1 MKRIHFSIC
10 LAILSLLMTSCGEEE
25 QFSPAGVAIPVELRV
40 VADNFVSTGGTS
52 RAAEEGYVTKFTA
65 NDQIGIFAIK
75 ASNGFVLDKN
85 VPYKYNGKAWVPVNA
100 SNTVHQYE
108 NYLND
113 VTYFAYYPYS
123 ASMDD
128 AVSEA
133 DIVTKFTPQADQSTY
148 ANYTASDLM
157 TGAGTLSTTGEP
169 RTLTFQLKHQMS
181 LLVVYP
187 RGQHYQTSDGYD
199 FYAPPKDITTLKLG
213 PVAAIYQPGDCTYR
227 AIVKPGTVDVAIK
240 YVTTEDAKLEYTGSV
255 TAMTGKFTEMLLTLK
270 SPALPYT
277 ISVGDYF
284 FADGGLLSNAVTFAE
299 VNKKNCIGIVY
310 YAGSGPDDTINN
322 YTDTGISGNIHGY
335 VMALKDAYP
344 SDMDRKW
351 GKRAVYFN
359 TGQTTQFNGHTKK
372 YAEQTHALCQ
382 AAAEIRNFRIAVPV
396 PSMASTWYM
405 PSYAQLVAIWNA
417 YKHSEEGIIYR
428 SLQNAG
434 GDLFAN
440 NIYWTVTEMTLH
452 DVWVLNMQTGASVS
466 QIGKC
471 SGHDM
476 GWSWDAYSGIH
487 LTRTVLTF

>member
-157 TGAGTLSTTGEP
+157 TGAGTLSTTDEL
-169 RTLTFQLKHQMS
+169 RTLTFQLKHQMA
-181 LLVVYP
+181 LLVLCPDPYNTYVAP
-187 RGQHYQTSDGYD
+187 ADAGYEY
-199 FYAPPKDITTLKLG
+199 YAEVRSNGNVINVKINNT
-213 PVAAIYQPGDCTYR
+213 AAYDVGDDTYR
-227 AIVKPGTVDVAIK
+227 LIVKPTTMDVS
-240 YVTTEDAKLEYTGSV
+240 LEYTLLPTFQATKYTFTGLAL
-255 TAMTGKFTEMLLTLK
+255 TAGT
-270 SPALPYT
+270 Y
-277 ISVGDYF
+277 
-284 FADGGLLSNAVTFAE
+284 
-299 VNKKNCIGIVY
+299 
-310 YAGSGPDDTINN
+310 
-322 YTDTGISGNIHGY
+322 
-335 VMALKDAYP
+335 
-344 SDMDRKW
+344 R
-351 GKRAVYFN
+351 
-359 TGQTTQFNGHTKK
+359 QFRLG
-372 YAEQTHALCQ
+372 
-382 AAAEIRNFRIAVPV
+382 RPV
-396 PSMASTWYM
+396 
-405 PSYAQLVAIWNA
+405 
-417 YKHSEEGIIYR
+417 
-428 SLQNAG
+428 
-434 GDLFAN
+434 
-440 NIYWTVTEMTLH
+440 
-452 DVWVLNMQTGASVS
+452 
-466 QIGKC
+466 
-471 SGHDM
+471 
-476 GWSWDAYSGIH
+476 
-487 LTRTVLTF
+487 